1 MNKNLVI
8 LLCLSMVLSGCTAVN
23 DEIKDE
29 VFENFGCTDSNALN
43 FDENAT
49 IDDESCVYDEP
60 VELLE
65 IAHIDGCDNTNSIH
79 CMLPFPSDAFLIN
92 DQNTT
97 TGKRIHYSSSTIP
110 NSGTVDLVEIPI
122 LNQMDGASPN
132 TQIMTAFEKEPDV
145 SELAGQYSISK
156 SLESGHSTVLINRLT
171 GELVPHWVELDV
183 RSEADQPTILHIRTI
198 KALEHN
204 TPYVVAMSG
213 LTDESG
219 ELVPTPEGFAA
230 LRDQVITTSMDI
242 ENRRSEFQ
250 NLFSFIEV
258 NTDISIQ
265 YLQTAWSFHTSS
277 TESIIG
283 PMISMRN
290 DALERIGEEGLGCN
304 VEANEEILDDQ
315 GNRSHWLISGTYTAP
330 QYTESFYPP
339 TLIRRVS
346 DTDRTPVFVENREIP
361 FWLLIPG
368 TATEE
373 PADLTIW
380 GHGFL

>member
-1 MNKNLVI
+1 MKNQNLVI

-23 DEIKDE
+23 DEVKDE
-29 VFENFGCTDSNALN
+29 VFDNLGCTDSNALN

-79 CMLPFPSDAFLIN
+79 CMLPFTSDAFLID
-92 DQNTT
+92 DQNTA

-156 SLESGHSTVLINRLT
+156 SLESGHPTVLINRLT

-204 TPYVVAMSG
+204 TPYVVA
-213 LTDESG
+213 
-219 ELVPTPEGFAA
+219 
-230 LRDQVITTSMDI
+230 
-242 ENRRSEFQ
+242 
-250 NLFSFIEV
+250 
-258 NTDISIQ
+258 IS
-265 YLQTAWSFHTSS
+265 
-277 TESIIG
+277 
-283 PMISMRN
+283 
-290 DALERIGEEGLGCN
+290 
-304 VEANEEILDDQ
+304 
-315 GNRSHWLISGTYTAP
+315 
-330 QYTESFYPP
+330 
-339 TLIRRVS
+339 
-346 DTDRTPVFVENREIP
+346 
-361 FWLLIPG
+361 
-368 TATEE
+368 
-373 PADLTIW
+373 
-380 GHGFL
+380 